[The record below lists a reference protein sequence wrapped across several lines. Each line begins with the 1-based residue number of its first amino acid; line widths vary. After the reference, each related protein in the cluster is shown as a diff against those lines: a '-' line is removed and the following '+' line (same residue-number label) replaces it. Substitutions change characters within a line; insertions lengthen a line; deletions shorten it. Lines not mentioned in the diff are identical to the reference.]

1 MWFLK
6 TAATMKPRKLPH
18 LKNWCGSYQS
28 KRIHILTFAGDKSSE
43 GERIEQPGVL
53 TVEIRLVAI
62 EVKPDGAGY
71 QSRAAMLPRLIAS
84 PTCVFLASDSRTG
97 TRETARHGAARQR
110 PHGHGRVLIPL
121 GNERTAAS

>member
-43 GERIEQPGVL
+43 GERIEQPGFL
-53 TVEIRLVAI
+53 LGFA
-62 EVKPDGAGY
+62 
-71 QSRAAMLPRLIAS
+71 SLMPRYIVNL
-84 PTCVFLASDSRTG
+84 
-97 TRETARHGAARQR
+97 
-110 PHGHGRVLIPL
+110 
-121 GNERTAAS
+121 